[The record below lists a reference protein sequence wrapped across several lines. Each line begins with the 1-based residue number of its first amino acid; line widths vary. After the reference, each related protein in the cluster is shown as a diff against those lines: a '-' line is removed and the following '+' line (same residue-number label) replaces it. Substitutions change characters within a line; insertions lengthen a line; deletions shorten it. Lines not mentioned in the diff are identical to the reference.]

1 MATLELLHIGSC
13 HRWQSKVHLTRVFIL
28 LTHCLPGKINWKSIV
43 GGCRSDRR
51 SLFSYCQYW
60 LTPIHVIGFVFVIFF
75 SMFSIF
81 FLSPPPPVNRNRV
94 WCTWYSH
101 DIQPPSNII
110 QCQISNL
117 DRKRIWNGGV
127 SYCAQTETIHTSV
140 TLLTLPYRLWKRIL
154 PKYIN
159 EVG

>member
-13 HRWQSKVHLTRVFIL
+13 HRWQSKVHLTRVSIL

-51 SLFSYCQYW
+51 SLCSYCQYW

-81 FLSPPPPVNRNRV
+81 FLSPLTGIGCDVL
-94 WCTWYSH
+94 
-101 DIQPPSNII
+101 DIATTFSLHPILSSARYQILTEKESGMGESLIVRRPKPSTRRSPSWPCLIDYENESCQNI
-110 QCQISNL
+110 
-117 DRKRIWNGGV
+117 
-127 SYCAQTETIHTSV
+127 
-140 TLLTLPYRLWKRIL
+140 
-154 PKYIN
+154 
-159 EVG
+159 